1 MDRKQ
6 FKRPLAANQ
15 LIQFKLAEQMADIN
29 LGLQAVLRATR
40 LKEGIQSTCLEVR
53 HGSDFSGMETKAVDK
68 GDHYVLNGAKNW
80 ITSSPIE
87 ST

>member
-1 MDRKQ
+1 MEYARNYTMDRKQ

-53 HGSDFSGMETKAVDK
+53 SRRSVSFLVWQP
-68 GDHYVLNGAKNW
+68 V
-80 ITSSPIE
+80 SSLE
-87 ST
+87 LSV